1 MDEPG
6 LFYNLSPDKT
16 IAQRQIE
23 GLKKDKT
30 RITLCLTSNA
40 DGTDKLEPLILGH
53 FEKPRCFQRMSGKQL
68 GFYYRSNKKA
78 WMTRELFPEWLM
90 RFHEKI
96 KKEQRH
102 VLLLDN
108 APSHISNGLDLS
120 NVKIQFLPPNTTSR
134 MQPLDA
140 GIISAF
146 KRR

>member
-1 MDEPG
+1 MGHYRHYIRLMKSNSKSNIFLG

-30 RITLCLTSNA
+30 IITLCLTSYA
-40 DGTDKLEPLILGH
+40 DGTDKLELLIIGH

-78 WMTRELFPEWLM
+78 WMTRELFQEWLM

-96 KKEQRH
+96 KGSYS
-102 VLLLDN
+102 VF
-108 APSHISNGLDLS
+108 S
-120 NVKIQFLPPNTTSR
+120 
-134 MQPLDA
+134 
-140 GIISAF
+140 
-146 KRR
+146 